1 MPGYVI
7 HLAEA
12 EMIIKRLL
20 KSEDSEMC
28 SEEWQDRFRRG
39 CLLPDS
45 KDEKKEITHYW
56 NHGDECAKVQLP
68 DIELFIKEHW
78 QQLTQRRKYPEVFG
92 YFVHLCLDRLFFE
105 KYLPEHIRFL
115 DSRGYPVQSYRWTEK
130 GIIQKS
136 REGIFLSELFSSDF
150 LYGDYTK
157 LNSYFIDKYQINIPR
172 NDDTYTRNYKIK
184 DPLFGMKLNDIL
196 DRLNEYCEE
205 SRNKD
210 YKNNISNLRVLD
222 LKSLER
228 FLWSVSDIVAYSP
241 GTLSSV
247 IHYVSPF
254 SRAFRWGKAVAYW
267 IKRRRPI
274 QFLKK
279 CGKALMD
286 YGLYSIFVAVLY
298 FLSGIICGRKGLELI
313 RSGNLLKSTRIPK
326 KIKEGELEEKIEKT
340 YRQALSKENDW
351 LPRWK
356 KKWEQTAE
364 IEIKDFGDMVV
375 SVYQDTD
382 NLHKKNRSKNFIF
395 KFLYIAV
402 MILTLGGFVV
412 SFIFNIRDGEVLS
425 YELAENSIL
434 LITIILALNIISKW
448 LDIKKYQETWAR
460 HYNHL
465 YRLRK
470 EMMRYLY
477 CLDEYK
483 VTKENTQKMVN
494 HTFAKK
500 FFEIEDENA
509 KKFVENMENKE
520 TKITEGLRGIL
531 KY

>member
-1 MPGYVI
+1 MPGYII

-45 KDEKKEITHYW
+45 KDEKKETTHYW
-56 NHGDECAKVQLP
+56 NHGDECAKVRLP

-78 QQLTQRRKYPEVFG
+78 RQLTQRRIYPEVFG
-92 YFVHLCLDRLFFE
+92 YFVHLYLDRLFFE
-105 KYLPEHIRFL
+105 KYLPEYIRFL
-115 DSRGYPVQSYRWTEK
+115 DSRGYPVQSYKWTEG

-136 REGIFLSELFSSDF
+136 SEGVFLDELFSSDF

-157 LNSYFIDKYQINIPR
+157 LNSYFIDKYQIKIPR
-172 NDDTYTRNYKIK
+172 NDETYTPNCKIK
-184 DPLFGMKLNDIL
+184 DTLFGMSLNDIL
-196 DRLNEYCEE
+196 DRLDIYYVE
-205 SRNKD
+205 SRNAD
-210 YKNNISNLRVLD
+210 HKNNSSNLKVLD
-222 LKSLER
+222 LESLER
-228 FLWSVSDIVAYSP
+228 FLRSVSDIAAYSP
-241 GTLSSV
+241 GVLAST
-247 IHYVSPF
+247 IHYVPPF
-254 SRAFRWGKAVAYW
+254 SCIFRLGKTATQWV
-267 IKRRRPI
+267 KRRRLI

-298 FLSGIICGRKGLELI
+298 FLSGIICGRKGHELI
-313 RSGNLLKSTRIPK
+313 CSGNLLKSTQIPER
-326 KIKEGELEEKIEKT
+326 IKESELEGKIEKT

-356 KKWEQTAE
+356 KKWDQTSE
-364 IEIKDFGDMVV
+364 TEIKDFGDMFV

-382 NLHKKNRSKNFIF
+382 KLHMKNRSKNFIF

-402 MILTLGGFVV
+402 MILTLGGFAVF
-412 SFIFNIRDGEVLS
+412 FIFNIRDGEALS

-448 LDIKKYQETWAR
+448 LDIKKYQETWVR

-483 VTKENTQKMVN
+483 VTKGNTQKMAN
-494 HTFAKK
+494 QAFMKK
-500 FFEIEDENA
+500 FFEIEDENT

-531 KY
+531 KQ

>member
-1 MPGYVI
+1 MPGYII

-12 EMIIKRLL
+12 EIIINRLL
-20 KSEDSEMC
+20 KSKDSETC
-28 SEEWQDRFRRG
+28 TEEWQDRFRRG

-45 KDEKKEITHYW
+45 KDKEKETTHYW
-56 NHGDECAKVQLP
+56 NSGDEGTKVRLP
-68 DIELFIKEHW
+68 DIALFTKEYW
-78 QQLTQRRKYPEVFG
+78 RQLVQRGKYPEVFG
-92 YFVHLCLDRLFFE
+92 YFVHLYLDRLFFE

-115 DSRGYPVQSYRWTEK
+115 DSRGYPVQSYKWTEG

-136 REGIFLSELFSSDF
+136 REGVFLDELFSSDF

-157 LNSYFIDKYQINIPR
+157 LNSYFIDKYQIKIPR
-172 NDDTYTRNYKIK
+172 NDETYTPNCKIK
-184 DPLFGMKLNDIL
+184 DTLFGMSLNDIL
-196 DRLNEYCEE
+196 DRLDIYYVE
-205 SRNKD
+205 SRNAD
-210 YKNNISNLRVLD
+210 HKNNSSNLKVLD
-222 LKSLER
+222 LESLER
-228 FLWSVSDIVAYSP
+228 FLRSVSDIAAYSP
-241 GTLSSV
+241 GVLAST
-247 IHYVSPF
+247 IHYVPPF
-254 SRAFRWGKAVAYW
+254 SCIFRLGKTATQWV
-267 IKRRRPI
+267 KRRRLI

-298 FLSGIICGRKGLELI
+298 FLSGIICGRKGHELI
-313 RSGNLLKSTRIPK
+313 CSGNLLKSTQIPER
-326 KIKEGELEEKIEKT
+326 IKESELEGKIEKT

-356 KKWEQTAE
+356 KKWDQTSE
-364 IEIKDFGDMVV
+364 TEIKDFGDMFV

-382 NLHKKNRSKNFIF
+382 KLHMKNRSKNFIF

-402 MILTLGGFVV
+402 MILTLGGFAVF
-412 SFIFNIRDGEVLS
+412 FIFNIRDGEALS

-448 LDIKKYQETWAR
+448 LDIKKYQETWVR

-483 VTKENTQKMVN
+483 VTKGNTQKMAN
-494 HTFAKK
+494 QAFMKK
-500 FFEIEDENA
+500 FFEIEDENT

-531 KY
+531 KQ